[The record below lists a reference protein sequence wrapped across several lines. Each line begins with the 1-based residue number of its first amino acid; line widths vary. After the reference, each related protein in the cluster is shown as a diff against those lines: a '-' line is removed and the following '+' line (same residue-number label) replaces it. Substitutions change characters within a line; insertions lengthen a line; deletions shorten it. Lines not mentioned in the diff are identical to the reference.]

1 MQRISFSDNRLEIT
15 AGTQTMVAVAK
26 TIDGD
31 VPLAET
37 KIGAGATHSF
47 MVEQGIYIDFIAN
60 YAVVLRDT
68 ATGEERTIEGFE
80 GNWGEQARNL
90 WFFGD
95 HVGGDY
101 AGTAARG
108 RMFFAGDE
116 AAQTGPFVDDQFT
129 LMRVIED
136 NGTVIEI
143 APAPAP
149 ALLGES

>member
-15 AGTQTMVAVAK
+15 AGARMVVAVAK

-37 KIGAGATHSF
+37 KIGAGATHRF
-47 MVEQGIYIDFIAN
+47 TVEDGIYIDFIAN
-60 YAVVLRDT
+60 YTVVLRNN
-68 ATGEERTIEGFE
+68 ATGEERAIEGFE
-80 GNWGEQARNL
+80 GNWGEQTRNL
-90 WFFGD
+90 WSFGD

-101 AGTAARG
+101 AGNEARG

-116 AAQTGPFVDDQFT
+116 EAQAGPFADDQFT

-136 NGTVIEI
+136 NGTVIAIE
-143 APAPAP
+143 PAPS
-149 ALLGES
+149 GEG